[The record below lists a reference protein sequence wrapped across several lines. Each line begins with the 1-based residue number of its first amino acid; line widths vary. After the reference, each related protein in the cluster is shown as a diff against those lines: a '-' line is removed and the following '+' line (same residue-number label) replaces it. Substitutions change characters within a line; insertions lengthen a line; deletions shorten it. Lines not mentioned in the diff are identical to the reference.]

1 MIDDTTVGVML
12 ELIQG
17 EGGILCKI
25 FFKYKDLKNFKR
37 EEVTFDNR

>member
-17 EGGILCKI
+17 EGGIFMQDI
-25 FFKYKDLKNFKR
+25 FQVQRLEKNFKR
-37 EEVTFDNR
+37 RSYF